1 LAAPRKADPLDVA
14 LRALRSRDRSA
25 AELQARLEQRGVGE
39 AEREQALET
48 LERIGYVDD
57 ERFARTRAE
66 QLAERGSGD
75 ALIRDDLERR
85 GLAADVVE
93 LALGAL
99 NLETLSISLGAGDLM
114 LDLRG
119 TPARSYKVNVQAG
132 AGDTRIELPAGVGI
146 SATTTALIG
155 DSNISGLEKRDGRWI
170 NPKAQDAAVVV
181 ELDVKHAVGDLR
193 ISAG

>member
-1 LAAPRKADPLDVA
+1 MAF
-14 LRALRSRDRSA
+14 RALRSRDRTA
-25 AELQARLEQRGVGE
+25 AELAARLEQRGVGE
-39 AEREQALET
+39 EEREQALET

-99 NLETLSISLGAGDLM
+99 ESERDRAARIVERRGHSVKTARYLASRGFGEEA
-114 LDLRG
+114 LD
-119 TPARSYKVNVQAG
+119 
-132 AGDTRIELPAGVGI
+132 GVV
-146 SATTTALIG
+146 
-155 DSNISGLEKRDGRWI
+155 
-170 NPKAQDAAVVV
+170 AAD
-181 ELDVKHAVGDLR
+181 E
-193 ISAG
+193 